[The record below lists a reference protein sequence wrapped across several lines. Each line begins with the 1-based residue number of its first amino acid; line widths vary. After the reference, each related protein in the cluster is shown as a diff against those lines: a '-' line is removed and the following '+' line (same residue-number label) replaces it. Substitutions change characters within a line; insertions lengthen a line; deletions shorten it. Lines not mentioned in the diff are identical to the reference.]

1 MEPTVSQNSDGPRP
15 AARIAGRATRD
26 LHRPAC
32 QAVHDPRTARTPT
45 HMHHAAQHYAHQHT
59 LMHTARHMQH
69 TEQAAAH
76 RRVQHRTARPSA
88 ARAAHASTPARG
100 TARSEQRPA
109 SPTRAAILFF
119 PSRHD
124 HESPP
129 RIPHTDFFSSPS
141 SLKKERKK
149 GKKKKEKKKKRE
161 SRDCSIYAMIWVVSV
176 VSVCECSCHPT
187 EAHHQTV
194 RAGSPVREV
203 VGANPS

>member
-1 MEPTVSQNSDGPRP
+1 VSQNSDGPRP

-109 SPTRAAILFF
+109 SPTRAAVLFF
-119 PSRHD
+119 PPSTITRARR
-124 HESPP
+124 EFRTP
-129 RIPHTDFFSSPS
+129 TFFSSPS

-149 GKKKKEKKKKRE
+149 GKREREKKKE
-161 SRDCSIYAMIWVVSV
+161 SRWLYIRYDMGGVSG
-176 VSVCECSCHPT
+176 ECM
-187 EAHHQTV
+187 
-194 RAGSPVREV
+194 
-203 VGANPS
+203 